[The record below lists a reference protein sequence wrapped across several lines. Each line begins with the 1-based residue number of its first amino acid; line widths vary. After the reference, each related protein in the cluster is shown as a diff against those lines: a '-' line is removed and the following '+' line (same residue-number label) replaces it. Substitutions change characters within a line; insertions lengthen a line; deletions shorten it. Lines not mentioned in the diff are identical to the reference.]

1 MNDLVQRNKY
11 INWLVILLLVGLF
24 LFANLPIMIITYSYL
39 VVVMLIRTWLGGFNL
54 GAKIGLSIT
63 YGLVAAI
70 QIVFCSIVVFDLRGT
85 GFMYYLSKLFAILL
99 VLLPLVVERF
109 VIANK
114 NAEFYPPSVE
124 DIAAVSF
131 AEIRNS
137 LDKITGIMHGVSKA
151 AKSASLENLK
161 TVLYDLHRHS
171 ATQYINDGT
180 LTDAYFER
188 ANASLEDPHLYIVIS
203 NTGSAASEII
213 SIFTQKQYN
222 HASLSFDHDLDTI
235 ISYNGGA
242 NVYPPGMN
250 IEILEQFHQKDGAS
264 VLVYSLPVT
273 KQQKSAIIDK
283 IAEINREGS
292 AYNMAGLVVKHSYKP
307 NIMFCSQFVY
317 KMLKLA
323 GVQYFNKKD
332 GEVRPTDLIELDYY
346 KKLHFEYEI
355 KF

>member
-1 MNDLVQRNKY
+1 MNDLLQRSKF
-11 INWLVILLLVGLF
+11 INWVIIVLLAGLF
-24 LFANLPIMIITYSYL
+24 VFANLPIMIITYSYL
-39 VVVMLIRTWLGGFNL
+39 AVVMMIRTWLGGFNK
-54 GAKIGLSIT
+54 GAKIGLSIA
-63 YGLVAAI
+63 YGMVVAI
-70 QIVFCSIVVFDLRGT
+70 QIVFCALVVFTLRGT
-85 GFMYYLSKLFAILL
+85 GVMYYLSKLFAVTL
-99 VLLPLVVERF
+99 VLLPLAVERF
-109 VIANK
+109 VTVNK
-114 NAEFYPPSVE
+114 NTEFYLPSVE

-131 AEIRNS
+131 SAMRNS
-137 LDKITGIMHGVSKA
+137 QDKITEMMNSISKA
-151 AKSASLENLK
+151 AKSASPENLK
-161 TVLYDLHRHS
+161 TVLDGLRRHS
-171 ATQYINDGT
+171 ATQYINNGT
-180 LTDAYFER
+180 LTGAYFDH

-213 SIFTQKQYN
+213 SVFTQKQYN
-222 HASLSFDHDLDTI
+222 HASLSFDRDLDTI

-250 IEILEQFHQKDGAS
+250 IETLEQFHQKDDAS

-273 KQQKSAIIDK
+273 KQQKSLIINK

-292 AYNMAGLVVKHSYKP
+292 AYNMIGLIVKRSYKP

-323 GVQYFNKKD
+323 GVQYFNKKE

-346 KKLHFEYEI
+346 KKLYFEYEI